1 MTRTKE
7 ETRMTEKRK
16 EKRRNRETKFSAR
29 SGGQCPPR
37 QAPPIS
43 RSGRRKLSA
52 FTTGWSCI
60 LLLHITCQNV
70 EDETSLDEAKW
81 IDKTYEFKM
90 FKPNNTNIPNTYY
103 VSTISKCMIP
113 KKHISNFRSNQWLCS
128 SLNKKS
134 MILHN
139 VLELHLTLRQ
149 HWRWTWG
156 SAIITKLC
164 GKKNNNE
171 FMEMFCTCWNYAH

>member
-1 MTRTKE
+1 M
-7 ETRMTEKRK
+7 KRK
-16 EKRRNRETKFSAR
+16 EKKQEWQRDEKKREEKRKKANPRNGWRIKSK
-29 SGGQCPPR
+29 
-37 QAPPIS
+37 
-43 RSGRRKLSA
+43 RKLSA
-52 FTTGWSCI
+52 FYY
-60 LLLHITCQNV
+60 IT
-70 EDETSLDEAKW
+70 SHHLPDEAKW

-103 VSTISKCMIP
+103 VSTILKCMIP

-139 VLELHLTLRQ
+139 VLELHLTLRE